1 MEELKRA
8 GIGELRTIWAESGG
22 PGQLPTLKRLAVR
35 QVAWRLQSVKGGDLD
50 AGTRRLLRVAIRDAR
65 VEGSTVRASRKQ
77 SKVSSTRPRDLPT
90 GTKLLRT
97 WRGRRHEVTVLDG
110 GKRFDYRGDIYD
122 SLTQIAEKIT
132 SAHWSGPRFFGL
144 DRVRGMS

>member
-1 MEELKRA
+1 MEALRRV

-22 PGQLPTLKRLAVR
+22 PGQLPTFKRIAVR
-35 QVAWRLQSVKGGDLD
+35 QVAWRLQGVKSGDLD
-50 AGTRRLLRVAIRDAR
+50 AGTRRLLRVAIREAR
-65 VEGSTVRASRKQ
+65 VEGSTARASRKN
-77 SKVSSTRPRDLPT
+77 SKVRSTRPRDLPT

-110 GKRFDYRGDIYD
+110 GKRFEYRGEVFGN
-122 SLTQIAEKIT
+122 LTAIAERIT

-144 DRVRGMS
+144 DRVRGIS